1 MLGKAI
7 HPKIAYRGE
16 VLQSIDGAYGSK
28 EERKMHEFF
37 DGIEGENIEI
47 GDGVKPEDVSEEDAP
62 IIKYV
67 HSVIKDALEMR
78 ASDIH
83 MEPLEK
89 SFAYDS
95 EWMEDCKSNQ
105 THQNDCSHR
114 LFRELN

>member
-78 ASDIH
+78 ALIFIWN
-83 MEPLEK
+83 LWK
-89 SFAYDS
+89 
-95 EWMEDCKSNQ
+95 KV
-105 THQNDCSHR
+105 SHTIPSGWKIAR
-114 LFRELN
+114 ATRPTKTTAAIDYFEN